1 MDESVSNDSSR
12 EMGVSARVTDATV
25 TRAAHHR
32 RLTLLIGLLV
42 DNAAERVT
50 VVAVKCCSNT
60 LLLLV

>member
-1 MDESVSNDSSR
+1 MDESVRNDSSR

-32 RLTLLIGLLV
+32 WLTLLV
-42 DNAAERVT
+42 DIATERVT
-50 VVAVKCCSNT
+50 VMPVKSCSNT